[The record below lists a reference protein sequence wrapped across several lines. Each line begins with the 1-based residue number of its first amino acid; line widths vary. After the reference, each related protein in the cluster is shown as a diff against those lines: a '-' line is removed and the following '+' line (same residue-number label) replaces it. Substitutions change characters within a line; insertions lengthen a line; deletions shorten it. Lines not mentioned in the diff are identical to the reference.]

1 MLEQVNRNI
10 KYLGAQIA
18 KTAIAE
24 MREVSYKLIE
34 EQTKAKM
41 LAEASP
47 EYAFVTVSQVMLP
60 EEESNLKGALI
71 CILGKLLGKKCLNL
85 GAIDG
90 CFWWIN
96 GMHTRNLVARETVA
110 HSCSTNTAVF

>member
-41 LAEASP
+41 GESP
-47 EYAFVTVSQVMLP
+47 IVCFTRRRLSLFVCNIV
-60 EEESNLKGALI
+60 
-71 CILGKLLGKKCLNL
+71 
-85 GAIDG
+85 
-90 CFWWIN
+90 
-96 GMHTRNLVARETVA
+96 
-110 HSCSTNTAVF
+110 

>member
-41 LAEASP
+41 LAEASQ
-47 EYAFVTVSQVMLP
+47 EYTFAG
-60 EEESNLKGALI
+60 ESPIVCFTRSRLSLFI
-71 CILGKLLGKKCLNL
+71 CNI
-85 GAIDG
+85 
-90 CFWWIN
+90 
-96 GMHTRNLVARETVA
+96 V
-110 HSCSTNTAVF
+110 

>member
-41 LAEASP
+41 LAEASQ
-47 EYAFVTVSQVMLP
+47 EYTFAG
-60 EEESNLKGALI
+60 ESPI
-71 CILGKLLGKKCLNL
+71 
-85 GAIDG
+85 
-90 CFWWIN
+90 
-96 GMHTRNLVARETVA
+96 V
-110 HSCSTNTAVF
+110 CSTRRRLSLLNAILHSFSL

>member
-41 LAEASP
+41 LAEASQ
-47 EYAFVTVSQVMLP
+47 EYTFAG
-60 EEESNLKGALI
+60 ESPI
-71 CILGKLLGKKCLNL
+71 V
-85 GAIDG
+85 
-90 CFWWIN
+90 CF
-96 GMHTRNLVARETVA
+96 TRRRPPPFFYMQY
-110 HSCSTNTAVF
+110 CMVFHCKS